1 MSLHR
6 KALLYYSISLFVFAG
21 SRATLLLLHFDYFSE
36 LSVFQYLEAFVK
48 GIRFDLS
55 SITVFFSIPML
66 MLLLPLSP
74 ARKSLWQ
81 KLWSMVLVLILMIM
95 TAALLS
101 DIVYFSFVKRHITY
115 EIVFLKELGE
125 LQTIMSMAFGSYLHY
140 LIGFIILIK
149 VVSIVWNRVLGA
161 PEDRSIRKIDYGV
174 YVSVFLILAV
184 FTRGGFGS
192 KPIAIID
199 AFASGN
205 TPQGNLILNGV
216 FSMSHSLLKAE
227 NINHHFFEKKD
238 LFKLAVGDIKKK
250 NLQYPLQKR
259 SMTAP
264 TRYNLVFIL
273 VESLSIKY
281 MGSYEGNQYGVTD
294 NLDRIAEEGSRYTN
308 FYANGQRSVEGIQ
321 ATLTGIPPIVGM
333 PTISTGLVANYS
345 KLGKLAKENGYS
357 TIFLQS
363 SKKRSLRIDSIAGS
377 TGFSEYYGKE
387 DMPVQLDYPD
397 PEAARWGW
405 DYEMLMKA
413 AERMEKVKKPFL
425 TYAITSTTHTPYP
438 RVPKEFEKYPHHAN
452 NENGFL
458 NTLNY
463 TDWCIGEFIK
473 RIQTHSWFKETVFII
488 TADHALAH
496 YQHGGLR
503 GRFHIPLI
511 VYAPGIFKP
520 AVKEIVA
527 SQIDMMPTIIDIL
540 GLQGNYSSFGN
551 SIFKAAKNRF
561 AIFKEGSVMGIITKK
576 GYLRHSL
583 KNRLEV
589 ASFQQ
594 QQSTD
599 YFNNLEKR
607 LLASDQLVYELVT
620 ANRWSN

>member
-1 MSLHR
+1 MSLHK
-6 KALLYYSISLFVFAG
+6 KALQYYCISLFVFTGA
-21 SRATLLLLHFDYFSE
+21 RATLLLLHFNYFSE
-36 LSVFQYLEAFVK
+36 LSVFQYIEAFFK

-55 SITVFFSIPML
+55 SITVFFSIPLL

-81 KLWSMVLVLILMIM
+81 NLWSLILGLILIIL

-101 DIVYFSFVKRHITY
+101 DIVYFGFVKRHITY

-125 LQTIMSMAFGSYLHY
+125 LRTILSMAFGSYLHY

-149 VVSIVWNRVLGA
+149 VVSTVWKRILVV

-184 FTRGGFGS
+184 FIRGGFGS

-205 TPQGNLILNGV
+205 TPQANLILNGV
-216 FSMSHSLLKAE
+216 FSISHSLLKAE
-227 NINHHFFEKKD
+227 NINHHFFEKTD
-238 LFKLAVGDIKKK
+238 LFKFAVGDTKKAK
-250 NLQYPLQKR
+250 LQYPLQKR
-259 SMTAP
+259 STMAP

-294 NLDRIAEEGSRYTN
+294 NLDRLAKEGIRYTN

-345 KLGKLAKENGYS
+345 KLGKLAEKNGYS

-363 SKKRSLRIDSIAGS
+363 SKKKSLRIDSIAGS
-377 TGFSEYYGKE
+377 TGFTEYYGME

-438 RVPKEFEKYPHHAN
+438 RLPKKFEKYPHHAN

-473 RIQTHSWFKETVFII
+473 RIQTHPWFKETVFIF

-496 YQHGGLR
+496 YQNGGLR
-503 GRFHIPLI
+503 DRFHIPLI

-527 SQIDMMPTIIDIL
+527 SQIDIMPTIIDIL

-551 SIFKAAKNRF
+551 SIFKASKNRF
-561 AIFKEGSVMGIITKK
+561 AIFKEGSVMGIITEK
-576 GYLRHSL
+576 GFLRHSL

-594 QQSTD
+594 QESTD
-599 YFNNLEKR
+599 YFDKLEKK
-607 LLASDQLVYELVT
+607 LLASDQLVYEMIT